1 MSEQTRTVAARA
13 FDRFKEGL
21 ASGRWQGFLDLLAD
35 DFSFYF
41 PTGKW
46 HGEWRGKA
54 KAAEFFEYV
63 SSVYPGGLEITLD
76 RVQCSE
82 TTCVFEFRDWG
93 TLILPGQPPRPYQ
106 NRVAVSF
113 DVRGDR
119 IVAYREYFGSDGQSN

>member
-21 ASGRWQGFLDLLAD
+21 ATGRWQGFLDLLAD

-41 PTGKW
+41 PTGQW
-46 HGEWRGKA
+46 HGEWQGKA

-63 SSVYPGGLEITLD
+63 SAVYPGGLELVLD
-76 RVQCSE
+76 RVQCGE

-93 TLILPGQPPRPYQ
+93 TLVLPDQPPRAYK